1 MTEQA
6 VDAASSRQ
14 FDAEE
19 LGQQTT
25 SAIALALAAVGA
37 ILWLSVEPGPSFSWW
52 QVFLFFTLCAEGLA
66 AYALVGRHPRMAQ
79 AVLLVG
85 PIFTLGTAMRV
96 IGSPTLPYLATLAVI
111 ANSAISL
118 PLGLVAAALST
129 VVLIASASSQGPMLP
144 PVVLVLCVTAL
155 QWISTR
161 ARGTVLGWAWSSQ
174 RHASRLLEELRDRQG
189 QLNRALHAMD
199 EANARLAMANER
211 LAEARRLAEEARQAK
226 ARFAASVSHELRTPL
241 NVILGFVEVMYT
253 TPQAYPDVVLSSEF
267 LMDLG
272 AVHSNVQH
280 LGKLVDDVLD
290 LAQLEEGKF
299 TLQPIE
305 TALPELIQEAVDAM
319 RSLATVGDLDIVV
332 QADPD
337 LPPVRADRTRIKQVL
352 LNLLTNAAR
361 YAGKGSVTVRVTCR
375 GREVWCA
382 VEDTGTGIP
391 EEHQKRLFQE
401 FERLEG
407 GPSTSRTGS
416 GLGLAISK
424 RLVEEH
430 GGRIWVESTPG
441 VGSTFTFALP
451 VHGDELA
458 LATTLQ
464 AARPVGL
471 SPHTE
476 REPVLILTASLTA
489 VRLFSRHLHSYHCVC
504 TSDPE
509 QTVRQIAALQ
519 PRGVIID
526 VAQGPEAVERVGRA
540 VAETAI
546 PSIPVITC
554 QMPSESPAPILA
566 HVGGYLTKPVT
577 RQDLLDALRTLGRE
591 VETVLVVDD
600 AEDVLR
606 VFTHYLQDDPT
617 RPHRVMSAR
626 NGCEALQLMRREP
639 PDLVLLDLVMP
650 VLDGYQVLEEMQRS
664 HELADIPVILVTGQ
678 DAQVEHA
685 AMVGRMEAWMPK
697 GMSVDQLLRGTN
709 DLIRALLGATPAPS
723 PAEGEASP

>member
-1 MTEQA
+1 
-6 VDAASSRQ
+6 
-14 FDAEE
+14 
-19 LGQQTT
+19 
-25 SAIALALAAVGA
+25 
-37 ILWLSVEPGPSFSWW
+37 
-52 QVFLFFTLCAEGLA
+52 
-66 AYALVGRHPRMAQ
+66 
-79 AVLLVG
+79 
-85 PIFTLGTAMRV
+85 
-96 IGSPTLPYLATLAVI
+96 
-111 ANSAISL
+111 
-118 PLGLVAAALST
+118 
-129 VVLIASASSQGPMLP
+129 
-144 PVVLVLCVTAL
+144 
-155 QWISTR
+155 
-161 ARGTVLGWAWSSQ
+161 
-174 RHASRLLEELRDRQG
+174 
-189 QLNRALHAMD
+189 
-199 EANARLAMANER
+199 
-211 LAEARRLAEEARQAK
+211 
-226 ARFAASVSHELRTPL
+226 
-241 NVILGFVEVMYT
+241 
-253 TPQAYPDVVLSSEF
+253 
-267 LMDLG
+267 
-272 AVHSNVQH
+272 
-280 LGKLVDDVLD
+280 
-290 LAQLEEGKF
+290 
-299 TLQPIE
+299 
-305 TALPELIQEAVDAM
+305 
-319 RSLATVGDLDIVV
+319 
-332 QADPD
+332 
-337 LPPVRADRTRIKQVL
+337 
-352 LNLLTNAAR
+352 
-361 YAGKGSVTVRVTCR
+361 
-375 GREVWCA
+375 
-382 VEDTGTGIP
+382 
-391 EEHQKRLFQE
+391 
-401 FERLEG
+401 
-407 GPSTSRTGS
+407 
-416 GLGLAISK
+416 
-424 RLVEEH
+424 
-430 GGRIWVESTPG
+430 
-441 VGSTFTFALP
+441 
-451 VHGDELA
+451 
-458 LATTLQ
+458 
-464 AARPVGL
+464 
-471 SPHTE
+471 
-476 REPVLILTASLTA
+476 VLILTASLTA